1 MGAAFSDT
9 FVPGAAP
16 RKTFDLAYIY
26 KFSKTLLQLVRF
38 LPLKKFHHLFIMIEV
53 LLSIM

>member
-1 MGAAFSDT
+1 MEAAFSDT